1 MAEAFFNK
9 FSKKNCAKGRGISPY
24 TRLNSNYKG
33 IKGTVTVMKEEGLA
47 VSSKLGIPVT
57 KKNVGEADR
66 IIVLLDKSQRQ
77 ILPKYITS
85 SSKTRYQGMP
95 DSDARSTS
103 FLDQQRRNRDRVKK
117 IVNKLVREI
126 G

>member
-1 MAEAFFNK
+1 MEILFICKYNAGRSRMAEAFFNK
-9 FSKKNCAKGRGISPY
+9 FLKKNCAKGRGISPY

-66 IIVLLDKSQRQ
+66 MFLANRLLHLQ
-77 ILPKYITS
+77 L
-85 SSKTRYQGMP
+85 
-95 DSDARSTS
+95 
-103 FLDQQRRNRDRVKK
+103 L
-117 IVNKLVREI
+117 
-126 G
+126 